1 MNPDHRCH
9 TGGGGSAGLVNEGHE
24 CCSSSKSKSLL
35 RVFDWQCYN
44 VTKKRQAVSFGIW
57 LPTGCVFEERA
68 VGPIRSLDRA
78 ARIEAEVEVIV
89 DRLHQFFLL
98 VFEEVIG
105 ARDFFVMHGDM
116 LLRT

>member
-1 MNPDHRCH
+1 MLLLFQIEV
-9 TGGGGSAGLVNEGHE
+9 AFA
-24 CCSSSKSKSLL
+24 SLRL
-35 RVFDWQCYN
+35 AMLQRNKKEASGIVQHMAADWMC
-44 VTKKRQAVSFGIW
+44 IW
-57 LPTGCVFEERA
+57 ERA